1 MFSQSDFG
9 GETKQRL
16 LVIVMS
22 RIGKFPLTPFHRLLA
37 VEKAKF
43 NEFLNQYIRDLPED
57 NWEQHMTDEF
67 NQVCSEEVFTSSFK
81 PELYPIHL
89 SQEI

>member
-1 MFSQSDFG
+1 MFSQSDFE

-22 RIGKFPLTPFHRLLA
+22 RIGKFPLTPFHRLLNG
-37 VEKAKF
+37 EKAKF
-43 NEFLNQYIRDLPED
+43 NEVLTQYIRDLPED

-81 PELYPIHL
+81 PELYPI
-89 SQEI
+89 QI